1 MKFFFGVSDNPAHL
15 KYIPPVDV
23 MISAYRFKFLINRRY
38 AKKYLNRAESI
49 FVDSGFISAWKA
61 GTWKR
66 WLDKQDY
73 VLSCA
78 KKAKADIVAMLDLP
92 MEPKLLAKN
101 GFLAEDAL
109 NITINNAAFF
119 MKAKTKATKVFVVQG
134 YQEHEYLQCIE
145 AYQKLGI
152 FEQKNIWI
160 GIGSVCMRTPEAG
173 LYRIAKLIRQE
184 VPDHHLHCFG
194 IGKISWVKELEQI
207 GIDSCDSSVAS
218 VCTAYNKLFINDSQF
233 QLPKI
238 TYRNQ
243 EIAALQFAYNVQST
257 LAQLSGHQSKW
268 IRKPKPDTTQL
279 SLF

>member
-1 MKFFFGVSDNPAHL
+1 ML
-15 KYIPPVDV
+15 KNILIVQKASLSIQGLSQPGKQEHGKDG
-23 MISAYRFKFLINRRY
+23 LINKTTCY
-38 AKKYLNRAESI
+38 LALKKPKQILWQCLTCRWNRN
-49 FVDSGFISAWKA
+49 
-61 GTWKR
+61 
-66 WLDKQDY
+66 Y
-73 VLSCA
+73 
-78 KKAKADIVAMLDLP
+78 
-92 MEPKLLAKN
+92 
-101 GFLAEDAL
+101 
-109 NITINNAAFF
+109 
-119 MKAKTKATKVFVVQG
+119 
-134 YQEHEYLQCIE
+134 
-145 AYQKLGI
+145 KLGI

-268 IRKPKPDTTQL
+268 IRKTKQQTTQL